1 MSYRIKEIMEKLK
14 KKLPLYIVLWVFLV
28 VVMIGCAY
36 SYQTSMI
43 TTGSFELSNFFTYFE
58 DFSSNPL
65 QVIGK
70 SFSGDYAGTT
80 FNWIMWTTIIFVLV
94 LTIGT
99 IRNAKNME
107 YRDIEHGSSDWSKGG
122 EQYKI
127 LSNKKGIILA
137 ENNYLPLEKRG
148 NVNVLIVGRFW
159 CW

>member
-36 SYQTSMI
+36 SYQTSI
-43 TTGSFELSNFFTYFE
+43 IETGGFDLSNFFTYFE

-70 SFSGDYAGTT
+70 SFSGEYAGTT
-80 FNWIMWTTIIFVLV
+80 LNCIMWTTILFVV
-94 LTIGT
+94 ILTIGT